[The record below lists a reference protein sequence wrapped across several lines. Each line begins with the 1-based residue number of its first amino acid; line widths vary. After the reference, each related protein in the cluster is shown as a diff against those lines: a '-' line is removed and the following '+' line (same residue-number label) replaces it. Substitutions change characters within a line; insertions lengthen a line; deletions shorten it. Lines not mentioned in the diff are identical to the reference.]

1 MAFSLGV
8 LIPKAPEVQVIPTL
22 KACANALIGN
32 SILIDVI
39 LEELA
44 CLLIVILIIVIDVG
58 GGHIDPVT
66 V

>member
-8 LIPKAPEVQVIPTL
+8 LIPKTPKVQVIPAL
-22 KACANALIGN
+22 KACADALIRY
-32 SILIDVI
+32 SILIDVL

-44 CLLIVILIIVIDVG
+44 CLLIVILIIVIEVG

>member
-44 CLLIVILIIVIDVG
+44 CLLILILIIVIEVG